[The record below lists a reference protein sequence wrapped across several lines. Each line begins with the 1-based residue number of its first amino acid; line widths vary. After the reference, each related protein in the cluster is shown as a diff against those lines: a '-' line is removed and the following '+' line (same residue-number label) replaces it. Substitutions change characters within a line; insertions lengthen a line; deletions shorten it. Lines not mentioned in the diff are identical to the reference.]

1 MSSLVS
7 KIIAFQ
13 ENYLFWLHIP
23 SVTITD
29 IVEIIIIA
37 FLLYH
42 VIVWVKTTRAW
53 ALFKGL
59 VIIVIF
65 ILLAALFQM
74 NTILWL
80 AGKILNFGVIAVIVV
95 FQPELRRALESLGKR
110 RFLISFL
117 QLDFLRAT
125 EKRFS
130 EKTITDTVNAC
141 YDMGAVKTGALI
153 VIEQNLQLAEVIR
166 TGIEL
171 DSVLS
176 YQLLINIFEHNTPLH
191 DGAIVVRGD
200 RIVAATCYLPLTDNL
215 ELSKDLGTRHRAAL
229 GMSEVSDALIIVVS
243 EETGAVST
251 AYHGKLFRDID
262 SEKLTDQI
270 KSLEIVNEEEDRRSF
285 FKKKKSEND
294 KIEDVSETKDS
305 EEAMK

>member
-1 MSSLVS
+1 MSTLVS

-13 ENYLFWLHIP
+13 QNYLFWLHIP
-23 SVTITD
+23 HVTITD
-29 IVEIIIIA
+29 IIEIAIIA
-37 FLLYH
+37 YLFYH
-42 VIVWVKTTRAW
+42 VIVWVKSTRAW

-59 VIIVIF
+59 LIILIF
-65 ILLAALFQM
+65 VLIAAVFQM
-74 NTILWL
+74 NEILWL

-95 FQPELRRALESLGKR
+95 FQPELRRALESLGKKK
-110 RFLISFL
+110 FLVSFL
-117 QLDFLRAT
+117 QLDFLRTT

-130 EKTITDTVNAC
+130 DRTVQDTVSAC

-153 VIEQNLQLAEVIR
+153 VIEQNLQLAEVVR

-171 DSVLS
+171 DGVLS
-176 YQLLINIFEHNTPLH
+176 YQLLLNIFEHNTPLH

-200 RIVAATCYLPLTDNL
+200 RIVAATCYLPLSDNM
-215 ELSKDLGTRHRAAL
+215 ELSKELGTRHRAAV

-251 AYHGKLFRDID
+251 AYHGVISRDITPKQLK
-262 SEKLTDQI
+262 EKI
-270 KSLEIVNEEEDRRSF
+270 ISLEFVKEEDNKKGRFR
-285 FKKKKSEND
+285 KKKSD
-294 KIEDVSETKDS
+294 ASIPEDNNESEES